1 MDLRLIVTKLQ
12 IWIPVVTL
20 YLKSFFVYDFLAW
33 PSKGAKWAIGRHT
46 LHFRNFLLLHARFL
60 LKYCEFCTKNQ
71 RYQLIKWKLQHHFF
85 SRDATQ
91 IIWTIEYFLALFWIK
106 LCCQRVWIR
115 IFWHPLRAILA
126 CLGIILNSITYPS
139 LPRILWLP
147 KLLLSNIISIT
158 IALNILQAWV

>member
-1 MDLRLIVTKLQ
+1 MDTSSDLISKVILCLWFLSMTIKRSKMGNWAAHPAFPQLFIAPRTIFTQ
-12 IWIPVVTL
+12 VCTVNSV
-20 YLKSFFVYDFLAW
+20 LKISITNWLNENCSITFFF
-33 PSKGAKWAIGRHT
+33 
-46 LHFRNFLLLHARFL
+46 
-60 LKYCEFCTKNQ
+60 
-71 RYQLIKWKLQHHFF
+71 
-85 SRDATQ
+85 RDAKQ

-147 KLLLSNIISIT
+147 KLLLSNIIFNYNCFKYPQ
-158 IALNILQAWV
+158 ALNLY